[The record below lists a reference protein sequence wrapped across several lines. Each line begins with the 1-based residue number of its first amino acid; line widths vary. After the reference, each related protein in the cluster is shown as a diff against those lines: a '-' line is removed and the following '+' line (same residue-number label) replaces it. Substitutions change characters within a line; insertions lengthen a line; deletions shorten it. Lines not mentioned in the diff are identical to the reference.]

1 MYEIRKRFASIWFH
15 TEMRVL
21 RIYWLQQKVDSDS
34 KTNKKSDQD
43 FFID

>member
-21 RIYWLQQKVDSDS
+21 QIYWLQQKVDSDS
-34 KTNKKSDQD
+34 KTDKKSDQD